1 MSDLEGQ
8 GTRDH
13 VSLDL
18 GSLKLSNNRQP
29 KGSLEELEAQ
39 PSAGGLPQLLEDGD
53 DLGQDA
59 PAICLALL
67 KPPVV
72 SSKVPK
78 ILGASLL
85 LR

>member
-18 GSLKLSNNRQP
+18 GSLKLLNNRQP
-29 KGSLEELEAQ
+29 KGSLEE
-39 PSAGGLPQLLEDGD
+39 LEDGD

-72 SSKVPK
+72 SSKVPN